1 MLIYAIFAC
10 FLNAPPD
17 VPCQYVNG
25 PYRSAAECQ
34 AANVYAADAMPN
46 GPALCL
52 LQDADVGTGSVALWR
67 MVWRQRDRLFRL
79 GRLQISNLL
88 FQIADLLGERRDLG
102 VLRLQQRQ
110 RVFLHPR
117 P

>member
-34 AANVYAADAMPN
+34 AANVYAADPMPTASVKYSCFKMPTWE
-46 GPALCL
+46 PA
-52 LQDADVGTGSVALWR
+52 Q
-67 MVWRQRDRLFRL
+67 
-79 GRLQISNLL
+79 
-88 FQIADLLGERRDLG
+88 
-102 VLRLQQRQ
+102 
-110 RVFLHPR
+110 
-117 P
+117 